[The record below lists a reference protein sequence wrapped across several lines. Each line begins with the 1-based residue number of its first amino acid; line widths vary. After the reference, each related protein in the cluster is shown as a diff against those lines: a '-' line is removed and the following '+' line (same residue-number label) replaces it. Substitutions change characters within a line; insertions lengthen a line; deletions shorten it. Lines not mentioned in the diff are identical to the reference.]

1 MNIAVVKS
9 GDEWLI
15 PCREWASI
23 HMDRPVKSRYR
34 TKGNAIRAVQCPD
47 RNLLTEL
54 CHRLEQMYGRLCLV
68 EHTLFKIGR
77 MVKAFDFDQDYDV
90 QFSVWDCATTESDGS
105 IFGAGSSSASEG
117 TGGTSEGAGT
127 AEAGT

>member
-1 MNIAVVKS
+1 
-9 GDEWLI
+9 
-15 PCREWASI
+15 
-23 HMDRPVKSRYR
+23 MDRPVKSQYR

-54 CHRLEQMYGRLCLV
+54 CHRLEQMYGRLCFV
-68 EHTLFKIGR
+68 ENTLFKIQR
-77 MVKAFDFDQDYDV
+77 IVQRIDLDVDYDV
-90 QFSVWDCATTESDGS
+90 QFSVWDCGAAESDGS
-105 IFGAGSSSASEG
+105 ISGAGSSTASEG